1 MIIQFIQRITF
12 ILIFFYAFIFCLPSQ
27 AAENRVALVIGNN
40 DYISKPLDK
49 AVNDANDMA
58 EILTFCNFEVMKY
71 INADR
76 KTMRQAIREFG
87 EKINKGAIGL
97 FYYAGHGV
105 QVKGENYFVP
115 VGTDVHSE
123 AEVEDECLKVS
134 SVLRKMNEAGNPL
147 NIILLDACQNNPFE
161 LKFSLSE
168 QGFVKMDAPI
178 NSVIQYATKPGSLAV
193 ETRGRNGLYT
203 SALLKYLPVK
213 GLELKDFF
221 MKVRKDVI
229 KASNGKQ
236 IPCEFQL
243 LTDDFYF
250 VSEKYTTTSSVE
262 VAGLSRKLSINQ
274 NGNDEGLLEN
284 LLKHVRRNF
293 VLYIVILGICIIC
306 ILVFQLS
313 KLRKRM
319 NYLEIKKKYTPTP
332 KKVLAEGSEIN
343 KYKQKV
349 DLLEK
354 DLKKSQTT
362 LKKVLAKGSE
372 INKYKQKVDLLEK
385 DLKKSQTTLKKALEV
400 KPKKSETTAKKV
412 LKKKPKQFVFKLP
425 DTGQIKCYNNEKE
438 ISCPQP
444 GENFYGQDANYIRN
458 PMSFTKLDKNGN
470 DLPDSAKSWTMVR
483 DNNTGLIWDVTT
495 KDEYNWHDA
504 SNKFITKL
512 NAQKFGGYSDWR
524 MPTREELRSIVNYGK
539 VFSAIDERYFS
550 KMSEFY
556 WSSSSFAYRNDGA
569 WGVYF
574 YRGDDYG
581 HYKSSSYYV
590 RAVRFGQESVIRLFD
605 NLIINGDGTIKD
617 KNTGLMW
624 QQVTAPKKMTWKQ
637 SLEYCE
643 NLNLAGYNDW
653 RLPNIKELASIV
665 DLRKYK
671 PAIDGKYFLETMSEF
686 YWSSS
691 SYASNNGYAWGVYFY
706 YGLDYYGS
714 KSSSYYVR
722 AVRFGQ

>member
-58 EILTFCNFEVMKY
+58 KILTTFCNFEVMKY
-71 INADR
+71 TNADR
-76 KTMRQAIREFG
+76 KIMRKAIREFG
-87 EKINKGAIGL
+87 KKINKGAIGL

-213 GLELKDFF
+213 GLELKDFL

-236 IPCEFQL
+236 IPCEFSL
-243 LTDDFYF
+243 LTKDFYF
-250 VSEKYTTTSSVE
+250 VSEK
-262 VAGLSRKLSINQ
+262 
-274 NGNDEGLLEN
+274 NGGDNG
-284 LLKHVRRNF
+284 R
-293 VLYIVILGICIIC
+293 G
-306 ILVFQLS
+306 
-313 KLRKRM
+313 
-319 NYLEIKKKYTPTP
+319 KKKSENIS
-332 KKVLAEGSEIN
+332 KKVLADAFEIN

-349 DLLEK
+349 AHLEK
-354 DLKKSQTT
+354 ELEKVETT
-362 LKKVLAKGSE
+362 LKRALA
-372 INKYKQKVDLLEK
+372 
-385 DLKKSQTTLKKALEV
+385 T
-400 KPKKSETTAKKV
+400 KPKKSEFTLKKP
-412 LKKKPKQFVFKLP
+412 LEKKPKQFVFKLP

-438 ISCPQP
+438 ISCPQS

-458 PMSFTKLDKNGN
+458 PMSFTKLDENGN
-470 DLPDSAKSWTMVR
+470 DLPDSAKNWAMVR

-539 VFSAIDERYFS
+539 VFSAIDERYFPN
-550 KMSEFY
+550 MSEFY
-556 WSSSSFAYRNDGA
+556 WSSSSHASNNDNA
-569 WGVYF
+569 WGVGF
-574 YRGDDYG
+574 DHGNGNDDG
-581 HYKSSSYYV
+581 KSGSYYV

-624 QQVTAPKKMTWKQ
+624 QQVTAPKKMTWQQALK
-637 SLEYCE
+637 YCE
-643 NLNLAGYNDW
+643 KLNFAGYNDW

-671 PAIDGKYFLETMSEF
+671 PAIDGKYFSETMSEF

-691 SYASNNGYAWGVYFY
+691 SAAGYNGFAWGVYFY
-706 YGLDYYGS
+706 VGYDNYGT